1 MLFSRTQA
9 ATELDAQIT
18 SKTEAALDT
27 VLEKKNDLLS
37 EGITIVGGKVDEADT
52 FKYDKIGKITGQY
65 YCRPGYCTFPPLRR
79 RALLQAQ
86 SERCVECG
94 PDAYCPGGFQSLTE
108 PNRVECP
115 TPDTGSN
122 IADFTTNGTTTAT
135 SRNQCLVDTVPGYYA
150 TDNVYGPALAC
161 GYGFYCP
168 GGVQQSAAADRVPCP
183 PGTNTTITNA
193 GSKSACT
200 TGPTGP
206 TGPTDPSTFG

>member
-37 EGITIVGGKVDEADT
+37 EGITIVGEKVDEADT

-65 YCRPGYCTFPPLRR
+65 YCGPGFCTFPPLRR

-86 SERCVECG
+86 STQCVECG

-108 PNRVECP
+108 PNKVACP
-115 TPDTGSN
+115 TPPAGSN
-122 IADFTTNGTTTAT
+122 IADFTTNGVTTAT
-135 SRNQCLVDTVPGYYA
+135 SRNQCLVATEPGYYA
-150 TDNVYGPALAC
+150 IDNVFGPALEC
-161 GYGFYCP
+161 GFGFYCP
-168 GGVQQSAAADRVPCP
+168 GGVQLLLSDDRVPCGT
-183 PGTNTTITNA
+183 GTNTTT
-193 GSKSACT
+193 
-200 TGPTGP
+200 PTASS
-206 TGPTDPSTFG
+206 PSQCVQPVG